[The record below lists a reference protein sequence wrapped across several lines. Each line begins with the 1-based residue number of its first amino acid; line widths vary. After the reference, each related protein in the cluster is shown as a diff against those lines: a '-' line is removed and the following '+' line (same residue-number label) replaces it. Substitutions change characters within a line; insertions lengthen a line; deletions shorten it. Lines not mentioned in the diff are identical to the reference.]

1 MVRLECWE
9 YWGGYWVICTET
21 VRTDEGPV
29 VRRRLGA
36 VQVPARPGDPKSGMD
51 MLAMACEL
59 GLDIAYARW
68 EHNLPTPPLGPGL
81 NSPET

>member
-21 VRTDEGPV
+21 VRQDDGPV
-29 VRRRLGA
+29 TRRRLGA
-36 VQVPARPGDPKSGMD
+36 VQVPAKPGDPKSGMD
-51 MLAMACEL
+51 LLAMACEL

-68 EHNLPTPPLGPGL
+68 EQQGAEAPSWPPL